1 MDVVLD
7 HLGDYVDGGLT
18 TISLTAWAWL
28 LAFSLGTVVAACRVS
43 PVPPLRW
50 AAAAYVETVRNC
62 PLTVLFV
69 LFFFGLPDIG
79 LIWPRYTSAVLVL
92 GLYTG
97 AFVAEVV
104 RAGVSTVAA
113 GQAEA
118 ARAIGL
124 TFTQVLRLVV
134 LPQALRT
141 VVAPLGNLLI
151 ALVKNT
157 AIAYTISVIELTG
170 TAQRLAVETA
180 AFFPVFLGAAAA
192 YLVIAMPLGWAVGA
206 VERRTAVRR

>member
-1 MDVVLD
+1 MKVVLD
-7 HLGDYVDGGLT
+7 HLGEYVDGALT
-18 TISLTAWAWL
+18 TISLTAWAWV
-28 LAFSLGTVVAACRVS
+28 LAFVVGTSVAALRVS

-50 AAAAYVETVRNC
+50 AGAFYVETVRNC

-69 LFFFGLPDIG
+69 LFFFGLPNIG
-79 LIWPRYTSAVLVL
+79 LIFPRFTSAVIVL

-104 RAGVSTVAA
+104 RAGLNTVAA

-118 ARAIGL
+118 ARALGL
-124 TFTQVLRLVV
+124 TFPQVLRLVV

-151 ALVKNT
+151 ALVKNS

-170 TAQRLAVETA
+170 AAQRVAIETA
-180 AFFPVFLGAAAA
+180 DFYAAFLGAAVG
-192 YLVIAMPLGWAVGA
+192 YLLIAMPLGWGVG
-206 VERRTAVRR
+206 VLERRTAVRR